1 VGNAGRTPKGFGT
14 ALQQQ
19 AALLFARR
27 GDASRTGLRNI
38 VQYKLLALDLDG
50 TVMGH
55 DLVIAP
61 AVREAVA
68 EAQAA
73 GVHVTIATGRM
84 FFAALPYAQQL
95 GITTPIICYQGG
107 MVRDPQSREILHH
120 ILMPGD
126 AAAEAYSALAAAD
139 VFAIAY
145 IDERLYIAERRRELE
160 TYLAY
165 HPEGVE
171 VVVVPELAQLLPEMP
186 PTKILF
192 MAEPPV
198 VERELARMA
207 ALAGERLS
215 AVRSHALFGELTA
228 PGISKG
234 AALAMLAGDLGVP
247 QAETV
252 AIGDQ
257 ENDLPMIEWAGFGV
271 AMGNAIPAVK
281 ALAQAVVPPVEA
293 AGAAYA
299 IRTYVLAM

>member
-1 VGNAGRTPKGFGT
+1 VR
-14 ALQQQ
+14 
-19 AALLFARR
+19 
-27 GDASRTGLRNI
+27 
-38 VQYKLLALDLDG
+38 YKLLALDLDG

-68 EAQAA
+68 EARAA
-73 GVHVTIATGRM
+73 GVQVTIATGRM

-95 GITTPIICYQGG
+95 DISTPIICYQGG
-107 MVRDPQSREILHH
+107 MVRDPLSREILHH
-120 ILMPGD
+120 ILMPGG
-126 AAAEAYSALAAAD
+126 AAAEAYRALAAAD

-145 IDERLYIAERRRELE
+145 IDERLYISERRPELE

-171 VVVVPELAQLLPEMP
+171 VVVMPELAQLLPEMP

-215 AVRSHALFGELTA
+215 VVRSHALFGELTA

-234 AALAMLAGDLGVP
+234 AALATLAGDLGVT

-257 ENDLPMIEWAGFGV
+257 ENDLPMIEWAGLGI

-281 ALAQAVVPPVEA
+281 ALAQAVAPPVTE

-299 IRTYVLAM
+299 IRTYVLGGQA

>member
-1 VGNAGRTPKGFGT
+1 M
-14 ALQQQ
+14 
-19 AALLFARR
+19 
-27 GDASRTGLRNI
+27 
-38 VQYKLLALDLDG
+38 QYKLLALDLDG

-61 AVREAVA
+61 AVREAVTA
-68 EAQAA
+68 AQAA

-107 MVRDPQSREILHH
+107 MVRDPLSREILHH

-126 AAAEAYSALAAAD
+126 AAAEAFGALTQAGI
-139 VFAIAY
+139 FAIAY
-145 IDERLYIAERRRELE
+145 IDERLYIQERRPELE
-160 TYLAY
+160 AYLAY

-171 VVVVPELAQLLPEMP
+171 VVVLPELAQVLPEMP

-192 MAEPPV
+192 MADSPV
-198 VERELARMA
+198 VERELGRMA
-207 ALAGERLS
+207 ALAGDRL
-215 AVRSHALFGELTA
+215 AVVRSHALFGELTA

-234 AALAMLAGDLGVP
+234 AALAMLAGDLGITA
-247 QAETV
+247 AETV
-252 AIGDQ
+252 AVGDQ
-257 ENDLPMIEWAGFGV
+257 ENDLPMIEWAGLGL

-281 ALAQAVVPPVEA
+281 ALAQAVVPPVEE

-299 IRTYVLAM
+299 IRHYILR

>member
-1 VGNAGRTPKGFGT
+1 VRYR
-14 ALQQQ
+14 L
-19 AALLFARR
+19 
-27 GDASRTGLRNI
+27 
-38 VQYKLLALDLDG
+38 VALDLDG

-107 MVRDPQSREILHH
+107 MVRDPVSREILHH
-120 ILMPGD
+120 ILMPGE
-126 AAAEAYSALAAAD
+126 AAADAFSALAEAD
-139 VFAIAY
+139 IFTIAY
-145 IDERLYIAERRRELE
+145 IDERLYITERRPELE
-160 TYLAY
+160 AYLAY

-171 VVVVPELAQLLPEMP
+171 VVVLPELARVLPEMP
-186 PTKILF
+186 PTKLLF
-192 MAEPPV
+192 MADPPV

-207 ALAGERLS
+207 ALAGDRLS
-215 AVRSHALFGELTA
+215 VVRSHALFGELTA

-234 AALAMLAGDLGVP
+234 AALAMLAADLGVTR
-247 QAETV
+247 EESV

-257 ENDLPMIEWAGFGV
+257 ENDLPMIEWAGLGL
-271 AMGNAIPAVK
+271 AMGNAIPAVRT
-281 ALAQAVVPPVEA
+281 LAQAVVPTVEE

-299 IRTYVLAM
+299 IRTYVLER

>member
-1 VGNAGRTPKGFGT
+1 MNR
-14 ALQQQ
+14 
-19 AALLFARR
+19 
-27 GDASRTGLRNI
+27 
-38 VQYKLLALDLDG
+38 QYQLLALDLDG

-61 AVREAVA
+61 EVHAAVA
-68 EAQAA
+68 AAQAD

-107 MVRDPQSREILHH
+107 MVRDPVSREILHH
-120 ILMPGD
+120 ILMPGEE
-126 AAAEAYSALAAAD
+126 AAE
-139 VFAIAY
+139 VFASLEDAGIFTIAY
-145 IDERLYIAERRRELE
+145 IDERLYIAERRPELE
-160 TYLAY
+160 QYLSY

-186 PTKILF
+186 PTKLLF

-198 VERELARMA
+198 VERELARVA

-215 AVRSHALFGELTA
+215 VVRSHALFGEVTA

-234 AALAMLAGDLGVP
+234 AALAMLAADLGVP
-247 QAETV
+247 REATV

-257 ENDLPMIEWAGFGV
+257 ENDLPMIEWAGLGL

-281 ALAQAVVPPVEA
+281 ALAQAVLPPVEQ

-299 IRTYVLAM
+299 IRRYILA